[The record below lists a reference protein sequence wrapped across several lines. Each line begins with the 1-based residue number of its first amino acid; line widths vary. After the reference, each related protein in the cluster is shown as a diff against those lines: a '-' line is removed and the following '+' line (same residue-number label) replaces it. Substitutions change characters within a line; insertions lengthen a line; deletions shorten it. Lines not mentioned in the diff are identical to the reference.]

1 MKAITLWQPW
11 ASLIACGAKK
21 YETRSWATRYRGP
34 IAIHAAAVNPFK
46 VIRGLDD
53 TTIAAMKNIL
63 RSSGALPQQGDFRYL
78 PLGAVVATAELVDCH
93 PIFDDGSGWLYSA
106 YLQRPNR
113 PQEYIH
119 GYELEFGDWTPGR
132 YAWELVN
139 VQMLAEPIP
148 VKGKQG
154 LWNWERGSN

>member
-34 IAIHAAAVNPFK
+34 IAIHAAKRDPVNLPYHIQ
-46 VIRGLDD
+46 VEI
-53 TTIAAMKNIL
+53 NPIL
-63 RSSGALPQQGDFRYL
+63 LEHYSLWKDLPR
-78 PLGAVVATAELVDCH
+78 GAVVATAELVQCWEIKIINDNGH
-93 PIFDDGSGWLYSA
+93 PFATAVDHDGAHFLTITRDGEQL
-106 YLQRPNR
+106 
-113 PQEYIH
+113 
-119 GYELEFGDWTPGR
+119 FGDFTPGR
-132 YAWELVN
+132 YAWELAN